1 MKQDFGIKTNYT
13 IYKIPA
19 GSLDFL
25 ATEKEKI
32 DYLKNNEVPWVKI
45 WKWHNL
51 VPKLLRKYL
60 AQLIS
65 WTSVTPTF
73 KANILAL
80 GTDAT
85 PASYDDTQL
94 WAEVLRSTF
103 DNSYSVENVAYLDVY
118 YNKATIWVVSL
129 QEIWVFV
136 DGLVWTPNSWY
147 LLSRININEDM
158 SWVEDLAVNVSFTIS
173 W

>member
-1 MKQDFGIKTNYT
+1 MKQDFGIKANYT
-13 IYKIPA
+13 IYRIPA

-32 DYLKNNEVPWVKI
+32 EYLKNNEVAGVKV

-65 WTSVTPTF
+65 GSSVTPTF
-73 KANILAL
+73 KANIIAL

-85 PASYDDTQL
+85 IATYDDVQL
-94 WAEVLRSTF
+94 GAEVMRSSF
-103 DNSYSVENVAYLDVY
+103 DNTYSVENVAYLDVY
-118 YNKATIWVVSL
+118 YSKATIWVVSL

-136 DGLVWTPNSWY
+136 DGLVGTPNSGY

-158 SWVEDLAVNVSFTIS
+158 SGIEDLSINVSFTIS